1 MSQRPTRPG
10 GVVRRNGDRKN
21 SGSSPQPTRPQGER
35 GTRGEDAVDLTRE
48 ASRTVRRRS
57 LTLLGN
63 LLRPV
68 RARLW
73 ATLAM
78 VVVSQATRA
87 AGPAIIAFGIDR
99 ALPAFASGD
108 PALTWLAGGGY
119 LAAALI
125 TALLTAGY
133 VTSTAKLSQAML
145 LDLRV
150 WVFRHTQRLSLD
162 FHETYT
168 SGRII
173 SRQTSDLEALRE
185 LLDSG
190 VSSLASGLLFMA
202 FTAITVFAL
211 DWPSGLIMLA
221 AAVPMTLIAR
231 WYQIRSQRAFRAS
244 RVVSARLIVHFV
256 ETMTGIRAVKAFR
269 KERANSAAYGKLA
282 DDYAVATYRSVMLNG
297 VFQPGLVLTGNVT
310 VAVILLVASFRVLE
324 GNLAVG
330 VLLAVVLSTK
340 RFFSP
345 LETIAMFYNSFQSA
359 QAALEKVSGLLE
371 EVPTVQPPRNPV
383 PLPAARGEVTFE
395 SVAFSYGSGPEVLPE
410 FTLRIPAGQTVALV
424 GATGAGKSTLAKLVA
439 RFYDPSAGA
448 VRLDGVDL
456 RELSTA
462 DLRRAIV
469 MVTQEAFLFSGSVAD
484 NIALGRP
491 DASRAEIQAAARSVG
506 AHEFIS
512 ALPDGYDTDVTKRGG
527 RVSAGQRQLISFARA
542 VLAAPA
548 VLILDEA
555 TSSLD
560 IPSERLVQTGLA
572 RLLGG
577 TAVGSARDTAGDTHA
592 RGRADDGGGAPQ
604 GGPPPRVAGRDEQDS
619 RPSAPADH
627 RGVAASAPRPTDGQ
641 EARPG
646 VQGGRPGAQSTSSD
660 ARTAIIIAH
669 RLSTVEIADRVL
681 VVDGGRI
688 VEDGTPAELLAGGGR
703 FAALHGAWRD
713 SLV

>member
-1 MSQRPTRPG
+1 MSQPAL
-10 GVVRRNGDRKN
+10 
-21 SGSSPQPTRPQGER
+21 

-48 ASRTVRRRS
+48 ASRAVRRRS
-57 LTLLGN
+57 LRLLGE

-68 RARLW
+68 RGRLW

-99 ALPAFASGD
+99 ALPALASGD
-108 PALTWLAGGGY
+108 PRLTWLVGAGY
-119 LAAALI
+119 LAAALT
-125 TALLTAGY
+125 TALLTAAY
-133 VTSTAKLSQAML
+133 VTWTARLSQTML

-150 WVFRHTQRLSLD
+150 RVFRHTQRLSLD

-221 AAVPMTLIAR
+221 AAVPMTLLAR
-231 WYQIRSQRAFRAS
+231 WYQVRSQRAFRAS

-269 KERANSAAYGKLA
+269 KERANSAEYGALA
-282 DDYAVATYRSVMLNG
+282 DDYAAATQRSVMLNG
-297 VFQPGLVLTGNVT
+297 IFQPGLVLTGNVT
-310 VAVILLVASFRVLE
+310 VAAILLVAAFRVLE
-324 GNLAVG
+324 GSLAVG

-371 EVPTVQPPRNPV
+371 EVPTVQPPRNPT
-383 PLPAARGEVTFE
+383 PLPAARGDVAFE
-395 SVAFSYGSGPEVLPE
+395 SVTFSYASGPEVLPE

-439 RFYDPSAGA
+439 RFYDPTSGA
-448 VRLDGVDL
+448 VTLDGVDL
-456 RELSTA
+456 RRLSTR
-462 DLRRAIV
+462 DLRRAVI

-491 DASRAEIQAAARSVG
+491 AASREEIEAAARAVG

-512 ALPDGYDTDVTKRGG
+512 ALPEGYDTDVTKRGG

-542 VLAAPA
+542 VLASPA

-560 IPSERLVQTGLA
+560 IPSERLVQAGLA
-572 RLLGG
+572 KLLGAPGAVG
-577 TAVGSARDTAGDTHA
+577 TA
-592 RGRADDGGGAPQ
+592 GA
-604 GGPPPRVAGRDEQDS
+604 A
-619 RPSAPADH
+619 
-627 RGVAASAPRPTDGQ
+627 AASHDGAD
-641 EARPG
+641 EARA
-646 VQGGRPGAQSTSSD
+646 RT
-660 ARTAIIIAH
+660 RTAIIIAH

-703 FAALHGAWRD
+703 FAALHGAWKD
-713 SLV
+713 TLV